1 MTEFTLNI
9 CVKRRCALA
18 VCEQKL
24 LETLSVC
31 HHRATVTIHS
41 CVCVWLVYTHNRV
54 TCLLTGNDRKPRS
67 CNYTEAHTSTLR
79 WLRCLQMT
87 SAHLHWADGR
97 VWVELAG
104 WFWER
109 ARWFLQAGPGWTH
122 TAQWTLCTHYRKH
135 TDKNQIHDPLTIN
148 SMSLACFV

>member
-9 CVKRRCALA
+9 CVKRHCALA

-54 TCLLTGNDRKPRS
+54 TCLLTGNDRKPGAVITQRLIPGR
-67 CNYTEAHTSTLR
+67 CAGCTVCRRRLHIYTGQTAESG
-79 WLRCLQMT
+79 
-87 SAHLHWADGR
+87 SSS
-97 VWVELAG
+97 LAG
-104 WFWER
+104 FENALAGFFR
-109 ARWFLQAGPGWTH
+109 LVQGGLIQHSGLCVHTTENTQTRTRFMIHLQ
-122 TAQWTLCTHYRKH
+122 
-135 TDKNQIHDPLTIN
+135 
-148 SMSLACFV
+148 